1 SSPLLCPSCRSPR
14 IKGFGTGVEKVEREL
29 KRILPAAK
37 IARLDAT
44 LTPSLKNLSQRYQEL
59 ISGKIDILVGTQS
72 VLPLSSPNLILI
84 AAINIDSILNFPD
97 WQTDERAWH
106 ILHQISRRDGNGQ
119 AIIQT
124 YNPDN
129 KILRQ
134 LGRGEF
140 NSFYETILRERAKL
154 KYPPAAKM
162 IKLIAKSDDYDRLQI
177 ESAAVAAKLQKAL
190 AGQQVIGPLKPMP
203 EKIRDFW
210 QREIIIKL
218 DLNFKDAILRN
229 ILSNLSNEWSIDVD
243 SLT

>member
-1 SSPLLCPSCRSPR
+1 M
-14 IKGFGTGVEKVEREL
+14 
-29 KRILPAAK
+29 
-37 IARLDAT
+37 
-44 LTPSLKNLSQRYQEL
+44 
-59 ISGKIDILVGTQS
+59 
-72 VLPLSSPNLILI
+72 
-84 AAINIDSILNFPD
+84 
-97 WQTDERAWH
+97 
-106 ILHQISRRDGNGQ
+106 
-119 AIIQT
+119 
-124 YNPDN
+124 
-129 KILRQ
+129 
-134 LGRGEF
+134 
-140 NSFYETILRERAKL
+140 RERGKL
-154 KYPPAAKM
+154 NYPPAAKM